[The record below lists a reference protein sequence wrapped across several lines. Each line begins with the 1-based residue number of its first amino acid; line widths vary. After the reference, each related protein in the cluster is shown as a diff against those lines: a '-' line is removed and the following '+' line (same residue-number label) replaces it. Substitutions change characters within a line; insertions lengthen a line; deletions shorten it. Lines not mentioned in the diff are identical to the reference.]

1 MAELS
6 AADRAH
12 VVQHLEAA
20 SRWLELLSS
29 RLADGGEA
37 EAAALTDAAWADINA
52 VCARLRTTCG
62 LPVDPHRASTP
73 QRRWLALAFLSA
85 DEDWRQ
91 FPAVPRETAAG
102 CRARIG
108 VMAGSINPGA
118 RRRAELE
125 LRSGSAAQ

>member
-37 EAAALTDAAWADINA
+37 EAAALTDAAWADIDA
-52 VCARLRTTCG
+52 VCARLRTTSG
-62 LPVDPHRASTP
+62 LPVDPHGASTP
-73 QRRWLALAFLSA
+73 QRRWLALAFLRPESA
-85 DEDWRQ
+85 S
-91 FPAVPRETAAG
+91 
-102 CRARIG
+102 RAPG
-108 VMAGSINPGA
+108 VIHSQVDDLDVRSPGV
-118 RRRAELE
+118 RAW
-125 LRSGSAAQ
+125 

>member
-6 AADRAH
+6 AAADRAH

-37 EAAALTDAAWADINA
+37 EAAALTDAAWADIDA
-52 VCARLRTTCG
+52 VCARLRTTSG

-73 QRRWLALAFLSA
+73 HRRW
-85 DEDWRQ
+85 
-91 FPAVPRETAAG
+91 PAAA
-102 CRARIG
+102 
-108 VMAGSINPGA
+108 S
-118 RRRAELE
+118 RRADAVGISA
-125 LRSGSAAQ
+125 RFPVPGSAGGRGDHAGMPTGVQRLVP